1 MRLAYVFLSIFVKI
15 ERSMVAS
22 NYKDYC
28 NFPFVNRFEP
38 ASFNM
43 NESLSLPALLGDSGQ
58 NTASD
63 SQKTASKIRTEDTG
77 IHLEQVLC
85 EVLGIECKTKNKN
98 NYRAEF
104 REEAEMLIP
113 RLRSLS
119 QTHSFDSCRYEH
131 TAAGGYPYDFTGTL
145 DPTVRLSLKSA
156 KHKDKAKIAPHTI
169 GQANPDKFADFVGA
183 QNVEADT
190 RVLKQWIQENV
201 VALLT
206 TVSNHTFD
214 CPVIYYN
221 KGASSLQY
229 ITLREP
235 IDWTGRE
242 YAWSCP
248 YDRWNNSS
256 TLKVR
261 LPDGKYKAILE
272 VQFHS
277 KSRKNMAIRWA
288 FDALLRAFS
297 PYFNIDGF

>member
-1 MRLAYVFLSIFVKI
+1 MTRLVYVFLCIFVKI
-15 ERSMVAS
+15 ERGIVAS
-22 NYKDYC
+22 NYKDYR

-38 ASFNM
+38 TSFNM
-43 NESLSLPALLGDSGQ
+43 NEPISIPALCQ
-58 NTASD
+58 NTSSD

-98 NYRAEF
+98 NYRSEF

-113 RLRSLS
+113 RLKNLS
-119 QTHSFDSCRYEH
+119 QTHCFAACRYEH
-131 TAAGGYPYDFTGTL
+131 TAAGGHPYDFTGTL
-145 DPTVRLSLKSA
+145 DSTVRLSIKSA

-169 GQANPDKFADFVGA
+169 GQAAPDKFADFVGA
-183 QNVEADT
+183 RNAEDDT
-190 RVLKQWIQENV
+190 RILKQWIQENV

-206 TVSNHTFD
+206 AVSNHTFD
-214 CPVIYYN
+214 CPIIYYN

-235 IDWTGRE
+235 IDWTERE
-242 YAWSCP
+242 YLWSCS

-297 PYFNIDGF
+297 EYFIIERF